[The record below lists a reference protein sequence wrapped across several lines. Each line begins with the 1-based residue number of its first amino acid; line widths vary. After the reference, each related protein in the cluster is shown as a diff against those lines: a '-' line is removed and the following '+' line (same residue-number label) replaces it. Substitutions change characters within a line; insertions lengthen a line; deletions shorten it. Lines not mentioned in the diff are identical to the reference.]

1 MKIRTYTLD
10 ADSPEAAANGQP
22 HIAQLDLGRNIFMT
36 FFGTSAEE
44 AFGRADDWFKAETI
58 RQRKL
63 EGKLTDNVAAIA
75 NNVAKAIVGATVT
88 DEMVEAVANHPGPGT
103 RGLHF
108 AGKVW
113 MFNSANNRVRVAA
126 SEVDGYLAQGY
137 IKGGP
142 RSVWKGK

>member
-10 ADSPEAAANGQP
+10 VDSPEEAANGQP

-36 FFGTSAEE
+36 FFGKSAEE
-44 AFGRADDWFKAETI
+44 AFTRADDWFTAETI
-58 RQRKL
+58 RQKKL

-75 NNVAKAIVGATVT
+75 NNVAKAIVGAMP
-88 DEMVEAVANHPGPGT
+88 DEELVEATGPGSVGN

-126 SEVDGYLAQGY
+126 SEVDSYLAQGY

>member
-36 FFGTSAEE
+36 FFGTSQEE

-75 NNVAKAIVGATVT
+75 NNVAKAIVGATVEAEA
-88 DEMVEAVANHPGPGT
+88 DEGTVGSTTGT